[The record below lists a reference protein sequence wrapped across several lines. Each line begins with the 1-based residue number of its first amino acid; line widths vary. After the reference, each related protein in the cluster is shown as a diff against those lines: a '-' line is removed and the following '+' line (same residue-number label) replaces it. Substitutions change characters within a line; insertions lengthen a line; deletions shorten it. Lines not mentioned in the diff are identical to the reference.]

1 MVWAGITATGKTPL
15 VFVHRNVKI
24 NAVIYQQLI
33 LRNALD
39 PWAKKHFGNRPW
51 TLQQDWAPAHLA
63 KTSISLCKC
72 ICAAKKHFGNRPW
85 TLQQDWAP
93 AHLAKTSISLCKS
106 LFPDVWDRDVW
117 PPNSPDAN
125 PLDYSV
131 WSILQNKAC
140 ATRHTSED
148 ALKRALQKAWD
159 EIPVEQLAS
168 IVENFPK
175 RLRAIVA
182 AKGGHIENFL

>member
-15 VFVHRNVKI
+15 VFVDRKVKI
-24 NAVIYQQLI
+24 NGEVYRQLI
-33 LRNALD
+33 LEDVLG
-39 PWAKKHFGNRPW
+39 PWAKKHFENRLW
-51 TLQQDWAPAHLA
+51 TLQQDWAPAHSA
-63 KTSISLCKC
+63 KLSLSLC
-72 ICAAKKHFGNRPW
+72 RR
-85 TLQQDWAP
+85 
-93 AHLAKTSISLCKS
+93 LC
-106 LFPDVWDRDVW
+106 PDVWDKEVW

-125 PLDYSV
+125 PMDYSV

-159 EIPVEQLAS
+159 EIPVELLAS

-182 AKGGHIENFL
+182 AKGGHIENAL

>member
-15 VFVHRNVKI
+15 VFVDRKVKI
-24 NAVIYQQLI
+24 NAAIYQQLI
-33 LRNALD
+33 LTNALD
-39 PWAKKHFGNRPW
+39 PW
-51 TLQQDWAPAHLA
+51 
-63 KTSISLCKC
+63 
-72 ICAAKKHFGNRPW
+72 AKKHFGNRPW

-106 LFPDVWDRDVW
+106 LFPDVWDQDVW